1 MTNGCTGFIELT
13 KYEYPSLDYT
23 TNPQING
30 LSITIR
36 ENYLLIDA
44 TNFKLKNTY
53 NITVYLIN
61 NKIEIGS
68 ITVKIVIGNLDK
80 VDILYGD
87 RVIDL

>member
-23 TNPQING
+23 TNTQING

-44 TNFKLKNTY
+44 TNFKLKGDY
-53 NITVYLIN
+53 PI
-61 NKIEIGS
+61 
-68 ITVKIVIGNLDK
+68 K
-80 VDILYGD
+80 V
-87 RVIDL
+87 